1 VTTLKTTLT
10 VRDTIERNL
19 ADEPQTIVR
28 VYETS
33 KLRTDL
39 VEYVLTDQ
47 LAREFAKV
55 VERVVDSARPTGGET
70 DKVGVW
76 VSGFFGSGKSHFA
89 KLAGHLLADTEVGG
103 GERAREL
110 FGRLLHPGR
119 PADERL
125 RELFQQART
134 YRLACHL
141 AAFDIMAQ
149 HSAIAERN
157 VGLTFLRAFYESLGL
172 SKVIAFAE
180 RELELQA
187 AGKHQAFVALFEQK
201 SGVSWDEEKDL
212 ASSSALV
219 AECLAELMPDRY
231 RTTELAHQSLQLAMR
246 EVEGHLTIDGVVD
259 RLLRWLDARQKQV
272 GQGPQRLVFVA
283 DEVGAWAGRN
293 QDRIEQIR
301 ALIETLATKG
311 QGRIWLIATSQ
322 ERLSAVVQNASIADS
337 RAAQQ
342 LLQRLEARFQ
352 TNVHLES
359 SEVGTVIED
368 RILRKRPTAVPVL
381 EQRWHKHEQQLRDI
395 AEPPGLELGA
405 NYPRA
410 DREPFVK
417 DYPFLP
423 YQLQAAA
430 DIFGGMRGVRVSSGA
445 RSMIGVAFDALRT
458 LADRPVGNVVS
469 WDQIFDSA
477 NRDNEFADEQYLGSQ
492 GLEYIRSA
500 DRDVLGAPIIRHPS
514 RLLKALWLAQQT
526 ARIPRTPRNLARLLV
541 DSLETD
547 VLQLERE
554 VKETLAA
561 LEQRNFVRR
570 EAATGQWK
578 FLTQDEVTVEKIVRR
593 IAEDIK
599 HKDVRD
605 AVFKEYAEQLQKLFN
620 GRIAVGKSNTA
631 FDYGVYLNAA
641 PIKNDKA
648 PVKLRVELVA
658 SAGEAR
664 KIAEES
670 AAYLDAPEVRWVL
683 QVVPGLEDRLR
694 RALAIE
700 RLEND
705 EEYRRIATE
714 RTRAEAA
721 KLRAEADELRR
732 NAAADVER
740 AFQGGTLYWAGNELA
755 LEPVNAARAGRGG
768 PAASA
773 RTKVEEALRDRI
785 AAHYY
790 RFAEGDR
797 TFSSANVEKIFTVA
811 AADRAAL
818 DPDLGLF
825 GPEGHVHGNHV
836 LVEELTAFLKSST
849 RTAGQ
854 DVTERF
860 GDAPYGWPADLL
872 RYVAAA
878 MFVDGKLSAIDRAGK
893 RYDDPKAAGARA
905 LFGTAAF
912 KTTRLEVEEEALTP
926 EESSQARALLTE
938 LGHAPSDGGEVAL
951 KEATLQLTN
960 SLAKRLAVLEKA
972 RQVGLP
978 LPASYETIPTT
989 LEAIGAS
996 ASRVK
1001 IVRAL
1006 LAHAQPLRD
1015 AAKALDRLEDFD
1027 KRHGFD
1033 QYRRSQELLAAALQA
1048 GLADDPKQGPA
1059 VQAARDELEALRA
1072 QARVLDEWDGAYR
1085 KYRLDVLDA
1094 FKAVYVPLREEL
1106 HQKAAEARRT
1116 ILEMPEFEALS
1127 FGDRDLV
1134 RVEYLGEGKPLQEV
1148 SLPELRDEQQLLAAN
1163 AEYSLAHLRAALA
1176 ALESQVAQARA
1187 RVIEL
1192 HSEGQRRKGEQERIA
1207 LWKPAEA
1214 FAGKRFATEADV
1226 DAAFDPEKERLKALV
1241 REGKTVQVV

>member
-1 VTTLKTTLT
+1 MATMTTTLT
-10 VRDTIERNL
+10 VRDTIERDL

-28 VYETS
+28 VYEAS

-55 VERVVDSARPTGGET
+55 LERVVDSARPVGGET

-89 KLAGHLLADTEVGG
+89 KLVGHLLADTEVGG
-103 GERAREL
+103 GERARER
-110 FGRLLHPGR
+110 FSRLLHPGR

-125 RELFQQART
+125 RALFQQART
-134 YRLACHL
+134 YRLACHPV
-141 AAFDIMAQ
+141 AFDIMAQ

-187 AGKHQAFVALFEQK
+187 AGKHEAFVARFEHK
-201 SGVSWDEEKDL
+201 SGAPWEEEKDL

-231 RTTELAHQSLQLAMR
+231 RGPELAHQSLELAMR

-259 RLLRWLDARQKQV
+259 RLLRWLEARQKPV
-272 GQGPQRLVFVA
+272 GQGPQRIAFVA

-322 ERLSAVVQNASIADS
+322 ERLSAVVQNASIADD

-381 EQRWHKHEQQLRDI
+381 EQRWHEHEQQLRDI

-405 NYPRA
+405 SYPRA

-417 DYPFLP
+417 DYPFVP

-430 DIFGGMRGVRVSSGA
+430 DIFGGLRGVRISSGA

-458 LADRPVGNVVS
+458 LADRPIGKVVS

-500 DRDVLGAPIIRHPS
+500 DRDVLGAPISRPS

-554 VKETLAA
+554 VEETLAA

-599 HKDVRD
+599 YKEVRD
-605 AVFKEYAEQLQKLFN
+605 AVFKEYAKQLQALFN
-620 GRIAVGKSNTA
+620 GRVTVGKSNTA
-631 FDYGVYLNAA
+631 FDYGLYLNTA
-641 PIKNDKA
+641 PLKNDKA
-648 PVKLRVELVA
+648 PIKLRVELVA

-670 AAYLDAPEVRWVL
+670 AAYLDAPDVRWVL
-683 QVVPGLEDRLR
+683 AVVPGLEDRLR
-694 RALAIE
+694 RAIAIE

-705 EEYRRIATE
+705 EEYRRVATE

-721 KLRAEADELRR
+721 KLQAEADELRR

-740 AFQGGTLYWAGNELA
+740 ALQAGTLSWAGNELA
-755 LEPVNAARAGRGG
+755 LEAAAGARAGRSSQ
-768 PAASA
+768 AAPS

-797 TFSSANVEKIFTVA
+797 TFSPPNVEKLCTVA

-854 DVTERF
+854 DLTERF
-860 GDAPYGWPADLL
+860 GGAPYGWPADLL

-878 MFVDGKLSAIDRAGK
+878 MFVDGKLSTIDRAGK
-893 RYDDPKAAGARA
+893 RYDDPKTAGARA

-912 KTTRLEVEEEALTP
+912 KTTRMEVEEEALTP

-938 LGHAPSDGGEVAL
+938 LGQAPSDGGEVAL
-951 KEATLQLTN
+951 KEGTLQLTN
-960 SLAKRLAVLEKA
+960 SLARRLAVLEKA

-978 LPASYETIPTT
+978 LPASYETIPTI

-1015 AAKALDRLEDFD
+1015 AVTALDRLEDFD
-1027 KRHGFD
+1027 KQHGFD

-1048 GLADDPKQGPA
+1048 GLADDPKHGPA
-1059 VQAARDELEALRA
+1059 IQAARDELAALRG

-1094 FKAVYVPLREEL
+1094 VKAVYVPLREEL
-1106 HQKAAEARRT
+1106 HAKAAEARPT
-1116 ILEMPEFEALS
+1116 ILEMPEFEVLS
-1127 FGDRDLV
+1127 FGDRASV
-1134 RVEYLGEGKPLQEV
+1134 RVEYLGEGKPLQAV

-1163 AEYSLAHLRAALA
+1163 AEYSIAHLRTALA

-1192 HSEGQRRKGEQERIA
+1192 HTAQQEREGAAAKIVA
-1207 LWKPAEA
+1207 WKPADA

-1226 DAAFDPEKERLKALV
+1226 DAAFDPEQERLKRLV
-1241 REGKTVQVV
+1241 RDGKTIQVV